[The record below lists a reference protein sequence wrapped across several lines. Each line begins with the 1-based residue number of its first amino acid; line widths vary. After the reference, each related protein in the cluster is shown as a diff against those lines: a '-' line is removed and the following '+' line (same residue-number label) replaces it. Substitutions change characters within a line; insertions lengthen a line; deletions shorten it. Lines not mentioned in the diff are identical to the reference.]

1 MRINPEKQG
10 NMKIERNQQTSV
22 ILLL

>member
-10 NMKIERNQQTSV
+10 NMK
-22 ILLL
+22 